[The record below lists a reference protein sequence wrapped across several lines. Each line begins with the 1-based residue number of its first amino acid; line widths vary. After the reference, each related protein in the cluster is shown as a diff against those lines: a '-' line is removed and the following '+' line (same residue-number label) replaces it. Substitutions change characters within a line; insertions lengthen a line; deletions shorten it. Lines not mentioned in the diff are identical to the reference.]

1 MIEYYKGAYSLNLL
15 ARAHGSATYKA
26 ILPGLLSIVVYL
38 LLATVWNAN
47 DTYIDEDKPL
57 RHPYAAGVLVSA
69 VSFIIIFRANNSYQR
84 YWEACGAVHT
94 MMSKWLDAVVH
105 TGQYHLQCKH
115 FNGIKPPSYFD
126 NHDLNQYHLT
136 RDREREEDEMGDLP
150 GPPNSLRSRS
160 TSAESATGTGSG
172 GRRLNNHRSG
182 SGGMSRHEADMES
195 RRRKVAK
202 SIEYV
207 DRPGRGRR
215 TRVQSLSDL
224 TGLGYP
230 GGGNHGGKTNRPY
243 GGVSLSSDDINLN
256 EGSDR
261 DWASE
266 MDMSGTAHLLGRGR
280 LDGGWGL
287 LFKDDKIRGPTSTF
301 YDIKSG
307 DPFID
312 KKDPLA
318 HGFSSTRGGRTPDLF
333 LQELCH
339 LASLC
344 VAVAFCTLRNDIEG
358 AASPLSTYH
367 PGEPWPEVDVDKIPR
382 PNAGWVPTWM
392 LTKNI
397 KYWFGMDRTQK
408 ARTEFNRT
416 RPMPVIGGISEN
428 EIAFLQKSRGASA
441 KTTMAWGW
449 LSEFIIREHLAGSLG
464 AVGPPIIS
472 RIFQFLSDGMIH
484 YNHARK
490 IMFIPFPFPHAQ
502 LTAVFTATLVFV
514 VPLLMTEFTG
524 LIWLG
529 CLLTFLTVTCL
540 FGLHEVA
547 KELENPF
554 RNIPNDIPLCT
565 FLAQF
570 NESLITILS
579 GYHPDHYWD
588 AEKFRRSYE
597 SQLSM
602 VKEAPADMETNYP
615 RNLSGAGSGT
625 DQEKAVTPPPP
636 VRRSNGGDSAIQ
648 RPQSTAAD
656 KKAQSTSMSL
666 PELQQMIQ
674 EQALEIEHLKRAMG
688 EKKAL

>member
-26 ILPGLLSIVVYL
+26 ILPGILSIVVYL
-38 LLATVWNAN
+38 LLATQWNVD
-47 DTYIDEDKPL
+47 DTFADDEKPL
-57 RHPYAAGVLVSA
+57 RHPYAAGVLVST

-115 FNGIKPPSYFD
+115 FDGIKPPTYFD
-126 NHDLNQYHLT
+126 HQDLNRYHLT
-136 RDREREEDEMGDLP
+136 RDREREEGAMGDLP
-150 GPPNSLRSRS
+150 SPPNSPRSRS
-160 TSAESATGTGSG
+160 TSSSESATGTGSG
-172 GRRLNNHRSG
+172 GRRGNNRQSG
-182 SGGMSRHEADMES
+182 SGMSRHEADMQS

-207 DRPGRGRR
+207 DRPVRR
-215 TRVQSLSDL
+215 KKVRSFGDG

-230 GGGNHGGKTNRPY
+230 GGGSFSGTSERLFHHQQSVTI
-243 GGVSLSSDDINLN
+243 SSDDIDLN

-287 LFKDDKIRGPTSTF
+287 LFRDDKIRGPTSTF

-307 DPFID
+307 ESFID

-318 HGFSSTRGGRTPDLF
+318 NGFSSTRGGRTPDLF

-344 VAVAFCTLRNDIEG
+344 VAVAFCTLRNDVEG

-367 PGEPWPEVDVDKIPR
+367 PGEPWPEVDADKIPR
-382 PNAGWVPTWM
+382 PNAGWLPTWM
-392 LTKNI
+392 LAKNI

-416 RPMPVIGGISEN
+416 RPMPVVGGVSEN

-441 KTTMAWGW
+441 KTTIAWGW

-502 LTAVFTATLVFV
+502 LTAVFTTTLVFV

-554 RNIPNDIPLCT
+554 RNVPNEIPLCT

-570 NESLITILS
+570 NESLVTILS
-579 GYHPDHYWD
+579 GYHPDHYWNAD
-588 AEKFRRSYE
+588 KFRRSYE
-597 SQLSM
+597 AQLSM
-602 VKEAPADMETNYP
+602 VKEVPAEMERSCA
-615 RNLSGAGSGT
+615 RNLSGANSGK
-625 DQEKAVTPPPP
+625 DQEKVVTPPPP
-636 VRRSNGGDSAIQ
+636 ARRSNDGDSANQ
-648 RPQSTAAD
+648 RPQSTNAD
-656 KKAQSTSMSL
+656 KKAQTSMSL

-674 EQALEIEHLKRAMG
+674 EQALEIERLKKAMG

>member
-26 ILPGLLSIVVYL
+26 VLPGLLSIVVYL
-38 LLATVWNAN
+38 LLATVWDVSN
-47 DTYIDEDKPL
+47 TYVDEDKPL

-126 NHDLNQYHLT
+126 HHELNRYHLT
-136 RDREREEDEMGDLP
+136 RDRERDDDVMDLP
-150 GPPNSLRSRS
+150 SPPNSLRSRS
-160 TSAESATGTGSG
+160 VSAESATAGTGSG
-172 GRRLNNHRSG
+172 GRKLNNRRTG
-182 SGGMSRHEADMES
+182 SGGMSRHEADMQS

-207 DRPGRGRR
+207 DRPGRRR
-215 TRVQSLSDL
+215 TKVQSLGDISSF
-224 TGLGYP
+224 GYS
-230 GGGNHGGKTNRPY
+230 GGNYLGRTNRMAY
-243 GGVSLSSDDINLN
+243 EASLSSDAIDLN

-266 MDMSGTAHLLGRGR
+266 MDVSGTAHLLGRGR

-287 LFKDDKIRGPTSTF
+287 LFRDDKIRGPTSTF
-301 YDIKSG
+301 YDMKS
-307 DPFID
+307 DMSFID
-312 KKDPLA
+312 KKNPLA

-344 VAVAFCTLRNDIEG
+344 VAVAFCTLRNDVEG

-367 PGEPWPEVDVDKIPR
+367 PGEPWPEVDADKIPR
-382 PNAGWVPTWM
+382 PHAGWIPTWM
-392 LTKNI
+392 LAKNI

-416 RPMPVIGGISEN
+416 RPMPVIGGVSEN

-441 KTTMAWGW
+441 KTTIAWGW

-570 NESLITILS
+570 NESLITMLS

-588 AEKFRRSYE
+588 ADKFRRSYE
-597 SQLSM
+597 AQLSM
-602 VKEAPADMETNYP
+602 VKEAPADMETSQP
-615 RNLSGAGSGT
+615 RNLSSSGSGT
-625 DQEKAVTPPPP
+625 NQEKAVTPPPP
-636 VRRSNGGDSAIQ
+636 ERRSNGGDSSSQ
-648 RPQSTAAD
+648 RPQSTTAD
-656 KKAQSTSMSL
+656 KRAQSMTL

-674 EQALEIEHLKRAMG
+674 EQALEIERLKKAVD

>member
-38 LLATVWNAN
+38 LLATGWNV
-47 DTYIDEDKPL
+47 DEILLDNKKPL

-69 VSFIIIFRANNSYQR
+69 VSFIIIFRANHSYQR

-126 NHDLNQYHLT
+126 NQDLNRYHLT
-136 RDREREEDEMGDLP
+136 RNREREESEVDLP
-150 GPPNSLRSRS
+150 SSPNSPQSRS
-160 TSAESATGTGSG
+160 TSAESATAGTRSG
-172 GRRLNNHRSG
+172 GRKLGNRRTG
-182 SGGMSRHEADMES
+182 SGGMSRHEAELQS

-207 DRPGRGRR
+207 ERHGRR
-215 TRVQSLSDL
+215 RARVQSLGDL
-224 TGLGYP
+224 NLGFP
-230 GGGNHGGKTNRPY
+230 GGGHLGRPNRMY
-243 GGVSLSSDDINLN
+243 AEGSLSSDAIDLN

-287 LFKDDKIRGPTSTF
+287 LFRDDKIRGPTSTF
-301 YDIKSG
+301 YDMKG
-307 DPFID
+307 DDPFID
-312 KKDPLA
+312 KKDPLV

-344 VAVAFCTLRNDIEG
+344 VAVAFCTLRNDVEG

-367 PGEPWPEVDVDKIPR
+367 PGEPWPEVDADKIPR
-382 PNAGWVPTWM
+382 PHASWIPTWM
-392 LTKNI
+392 LAKNI
-397 KYWFGMDRTQK
+397 KYWIGMDRTQK

-416 RPMPVIGGISEN
+416 RPMPVIGGVSEN
-428 EIAFLQKSRGASA
+428 EIAFLQKSRGKAA
-441 KTTMAWGW
+441 KTTIAWSW

-472 RIFQFLSDGMIH
+472 RIFQFLSDGMIY

-502 LTAVFTATLVFV
+502 LTAFFTATLVFV

-524 LIWLG
+524 LTWLG

-570 NESLITILS
+570 NEALITMYS

-588 AEKFRRSYE
+588 ADKFRRSYE
-597 SQLSM
+597 AQLSM
-602 VKEAPADMETNYP
+602 VKEAPADMETSHP
-615 RNLSGAGSGT
+615 RNLSGADSGKN
-625 DQEKAVTPPPP
+625 QEKAVTPPPP
-636 VRRSNGGDSAIQ
+636 EQRNNGGDSSSQ
-648 RPQSTAAD
+648 RPQSVAAD
-656 KKAQSTSMSL
+656 KSAQSLSL

-674 EQALEIEHLKRAMG
+674 EQALEIERLKKAVD